1 MSKSTL
7 MSGATAAEIRNA
19 LDPDVLGFAF
29 SPHRPSNRKR
39 CGAIRQALRSVPLGL
54 DLDAGVYS
62 PRLVANGS
70 GQWEGTLRELLADAQ
85 NHNGDRVDSVTDA
98 MTADG
103 RVVSDDDDNDD
114 DAGLETVAHLL
125 SLGDLE
131 DLCDDPNVW
140 CSRVYGGA
148 A

>member
-1 MSKSTL
+1 

-70 GQWEGTLRELLADAQ
+70 GQWDGTLRELLADAQ
-85 NHNGDRVDSVTDA
+85 TRNGDRIDSMIAA
-98 MTADG
+98 MAEDG
-103 RVVSDDDDNDD
+103 RAVR
-114 DAGLETVAHLL
+114 GLKGPDLEGVAHLL